1 MVIMKY
7 LKQLLLFICLSV
19 YCSASAQEAKKAMTF
34 DKMVSWKRITE
45 QKISH
50 DGKWV
55 ACKMEPWRGDASIFV
70 YNAKGEMT
78 ASFLPAA
85 QAEFSASSGYLLVTR
100 KPELEKVEALKLKKT
115 KKEEPV
121 NIKNRIRKIDI
132 AKVGDFAVIETELD
146 CGSQSNCSPELVI
159 ASFCSF
165 AGITTTRDLIEV
177 ERRNINFV
185 NKLQF

>member
-1 MVIMKY
+1 MVGMKY
-7 LKQLLLFICLSV
+7 FKQWVLFICLSV
-19 YCSASAQEAKKAMTF
+19 YCSASAQEVKKAMTF
-34 DKMVSWKRITE
+34 DEMVSWKRITE

-55 ACKMEPWRGDASIFV
+55 ACKMEPWWGDASIFV

-115 KKEEPV
+115 KKEDMP
-121 NIKNRIRKIDI
+121 
-132 AKVGDFAVIETELD
+132 LD
-146 CGSQSNCSPELVI
+146 ELVI
-159 ASFCSF
+159 FNLSDKKETIDSLKSYKLSESADWIAYKRESKSDTVFHVRSLDGAKEVRF
-165 AGITTTRDLIEV
+165 ADVKEFG
-177 ERRNINFV
+177 FA
-185 NKLQF
+185 K

>member
-115 KKEEPV
+115 KKEDMP
-121 NIKNRIRKIDI
+121 
-132 AKVGDFAVIETELD
+132 LD
-146 CGSQSNCSPELVI
+146 ELVI
-159 ASFCSF
+159 FNLSDKKETIDS
-165 AGITTTRDLIEV
+165 LKSY
-177 ERRNINFV
+177 
-185 NKLQF
+185 KLSESADWIAYKR

>member
-1 MVIMKY
+1 MVGMKY
-7 LKQLLLFICLSV
+7 FKQWVLFICLSV
-19 YCSASAQEAKKAMTF
+19 YCNASAQEVKKAMTF
-34 DKMVSWKRITE
+34 DEMVSWKRITE

-100 KPELEKVEALKLKKT
+100 KPELEKVEALKLNQK
-115 KKEEPV
+115 
-121 NIKNRIRKIDI
+121 RRY
-132 AKVGDFAVIETELD
+132 AVG
-146 CGSQSNCSPELVI
+146 
-159 ASFCSF
+159 
-165 AGITTTRDLIEV
+165 
-177 ERRNINFV
+177 
-185 NKLQF
+185 